1 LAAGDPAQSLQSK
14 LLEATVNLDDP
25 SSTFIGCMFPYN
37 RHYIP
42 THNNDKQR
50 ILVKRKTFG
59 RDARGVSWQTTSSEL
74 PTTQTAVN
82 VAQQQVEIMFHAI
95 RR

>member
-1 LAAGDPAQSLQSK
+1 LAAGDPAQKQSK

-25 SSTFIGCMFPYN
+25 SSIFIGCMFPYN
-37 RHYIP
+37 RHYI
-42 THNNDKQR
+42 TIHNIGKQR

-82 VAQQQVEIMFHAI
+82 VAQQQVEIMLYAVK
-95 RR
+95 R